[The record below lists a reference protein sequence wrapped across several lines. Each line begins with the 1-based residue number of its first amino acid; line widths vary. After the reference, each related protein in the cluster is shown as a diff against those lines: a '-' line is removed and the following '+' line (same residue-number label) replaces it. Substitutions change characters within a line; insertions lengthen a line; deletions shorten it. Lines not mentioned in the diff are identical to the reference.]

1 MMKSLRLLALTAAFS
16 VTVGVGAARAQSVVV
31 RQAPP
36 GSNIEVV
43 LNSAV
48 VGSTKADAAG
58 DARLPLNL
66 STHIGKTE
74 IDANVYVDACE
85 NLRRVV
91 IAERGSQL
99 PAPQEGCERREVS
112 GLFHVRRVT
121 TLVVN
126 VGAQNP
132 TLLLIQG
139 SYSLGPQGPP
149 RVWPPAPGGLVLF
162 GGGGFATFRD
172 AVAVA
177 CGNVGSCGGDSAFGA
192 YTAGVTYWFIPYLA
206 AEVSYLKPTQ
216 LSVDGSGATYRFTTN
231 LDAHVA
237 TVAGK
242 IGVPIGPVRLYGQ
255 IGGNFHRAV
264 SGTTQTID
272 DATVTIDGVTQTIP
286 GGTQTFE
293 LETAGWGWVFGG
305 GLEAWVTRSF
315 GLYAEAGRA
324 ALKGTE
330 TNDGEAVMDDGVTS
344 LVIGA
349 RIRIGR

>member
-1 MMKSLRLLALTAAFS
+1 MMKPLRLALTAAFS
-16 VTVGVGAARAQSVVV
+16 VTLTVGAASAQSVVV
-31 RQAPP
+31 REAPP
-36 GSNIEVV
+36 ESNVEVV

-48 VGSTKADAAG
+48 VGSAKADAAG

-66 STHIGKTE
+66 STHVGKAQ
-74 IDANVYVDACE
+74 IDANVYVDVCE
-85 NLRRVV
+85 SLRRIV
-91 IAERGSQL
+91 IAEQGSQL
-99 PAPQEGCERREVS
+99 PAPQEGCDRREVS
-112 GLFHVRRVT
+112 GLFEVRRVT

-126 VGAQNP
+126 VGAPNP
-132 TLLLIQG
+132 KLLLIQG

-172 AVAVA
+172 AVTAA
-177 CGNVGSCGGDSAFGA
+177 CGNVGSCAGDSAFGA
-192 YTAGVTYWFIPYLA
+192 YAAGVTYWFIPYLA
-206 AEVSYLKPTQ
+206 AEVSYLKPPQ
-216 LSVDGSGATYRFTTN
+216 LSVEGSGAAYRFTTN
-231 LDAHVA
+231 LDAHLA

-264 SGTTQTID
+264 SGTTQIID
-272 DATVTIDGVTQTIP
+272 DATVTVDGVTQTIQ

-293 LETAGWGWVFGG
+293 LKTAGWGWVFGG

-324 ALKGTE
+324 ALKGSE
-330 TNDGEAVMDDGVTS
+330 IDDGQAVMDDGVTS
-344 LVIGA
+344 FIIGA